1 MVSNRQETLGQ
12 EKKNT
17 LVFGDVGDGKIS
29 EKFIGFSN
37 KWLNDLFLQLN
48 TCSNFLSVPVN
59 FQL

>member
-17 LVFGDVGDGKIS
+17 LVFGDVGDVKIW

-48 TCSNFLSVPVN
+48 TCSNLLGVPVN